1 MAGLRENTERLHKDC
16 GKNRVKEDEA
26 SVQAVLETIRTR
38 TNPFAAEDHVNLCN
52 ISSGVVVT
60 DDIAADLLH
69 AYAIGER
76 HFIQFVNERMKLS
89 NVNFYD
95 PLPKLNL
102 KTFSALLKSKSV
114 KVKGASVDGSLA
126 KSKLLEL
133 LEKNVS
139 PAENVPS
146 DAAWMI
152 DAMVLLQGIS
162 TVPRTFADLAF
173 KVFEVATASFL
184 LGSVRIDF
192 VVDRYPTISIKGC
205 ERSQRAK
212 QGMVKI
218 RIANRSQ
225 KCPTQWKKYLSVD
238 CNKSDLSEFLVKE
251 WVRPEYARKLHNRFF
266 FVTHGTTCTLLTS
279 TDGIAVTAAEVPDL
293 ECSHEE
299 ADTRLLLH
307 ATHAG
312 MNGFTSVVIRSPD
325 TDVAILAFALSPDIA
340 ARVFFRTGTKT
351 RSRYVDIQA
360 VRGHLGEGV
369 CNAPLGLHALTG
381 CDTTSAFKRRGKK
394 AGLQI
399 LQSNPTFCGAI
410 GRLGLTFHVP
420 DDLFSFCEAF
430 VCQLYGSKL
439 KDINEFRYE
448 LFSVN

>member
-1 MAGLRENTERLHKDC
+1 MPW
-16 GKNRVKEDEA
+16 
-26 SVQAVLETIRTR
+26 SI
-38 TNPFAAEDHVNLCN
+38 
-52 ISSGVVVT
+52 
-60 DDIAADLLH
+60 
-69 AYAIGER
+69 
-76 HFIQFVNERMKLS
+76 
-89 NVNFYD
+89 
-95 PLPKLNL
+95 
-102 KTFSALLKSKSV
+102 
-114 KVKGASVDGSLA
+114 ASVDGSLVKTA
-126 KSKLLEL
+126 KSKPLEL
-133 LEKNVS
+133 LEKSVP

-152 DAMVLLQGIS
+152 DAMALLQGIS

-192 VVDRYPTISIKGC
+192 VVNRYPTISIKDC

-225 KCPTQWKKYLSVD
+225 KCPTQWKKYISVD

-279 TDGIAVTAAEVPDL
+279 TDGIAVTAAEVSDF

-307 ATHAG
+307 AAHAG
-312 MNGFTSVVIRSPD
+312 MNGFTSVVIRSPE
-325 TDVAILAFALSPDIA
+325 TDVAILACALSPDIA

-360 VRGHLGEGV
+360 VRGHLDEGV
-369 CNAPLGLHALTG
+369 CNALLGLHALTG

-399 LQSNPTFCGAI
+399 LQ
-410 GRLGLTFHVP
+410 
-420 DDLFSFCEAF
+420 
-430 VCQLYGSKL
+430 
-439 KDINEFRYE
+439 
-448 LFSVN
+448 